1 MSAFDFQRIEGRWQ
15 KIWEEERTFA
25 VDNRPDPERPNYYCL
40 EMLPY
45 PSGRLHM
52 GHVRNY
58 TIGDAVAR
66 FKLARGFKVLHPMGW
81 DSFGMPAENAA
92 IKRKIHPRVWT
103 EDNISQMRAQLKRL
117 GYAYDWD
124 REIAAHRPDYYRWNQ
139 WFFLKM
145 YERGLAYRAH
155 RWVNWC
161 PTCET
166 VLANE
171 QVEGGV
177 CWRCSTPVVRK
188 SLEQWFLK
196 ITAYAEELDDCL
208 STLTGWSERV
218 LQMQRNWIGRSAGAL
233 VKFSIPDV
241 TGMEP
246 LEIFTTRIDTIFG
259 ATFCVLAPEHPAVEE
274 LARGTPQSAAV
285 ADFVARM
292 QKRNVV
298 HQDALLG
305 EAKEGVFTGRHAIN
319 PFTRELIPIWVGN
332 FVLMEYGTGAIMA
345 VPGNDA
351 RDHEFARLYDLPIRP
366 VVHPAD
372 PGTKIPADQVYTE
385 KGILMN
391 SGLYDGWSS
400 DQAREALV
408 EAGEREGFARRM
420 IQFRIRDWGVSRQR
434 YWGTPIPMIHCA
446 SCGIVPVPE
455 SDLPVRLPDDVQLT
469 GEGGSPLAT
478 VRSFVVVT
486 CPRCGGAARR
496 ETDTMDTFF
505 DSSWYFYRYAD
516 PKNDQAPFARSAADR
531 WFPIDQY
538 IGGITHAIL
547 HLIYCRFFTKVMRD
561 LGLVGVDEPV
571 LRLLNQGMVLKDG
584 SAMSKSR
591 GNVVEPDAMVER
603 YGADTCRLFALFA
616 APPER
621 DMDWNDQGV
630 EGCHRFLE
638 RVWRLA
644 FPQFGAPAPGASA
657 MKSTLSAREVALRR
671 KTHQTILRVTEDLE
685 RRLHFN
691 TAISAVMEL
700 VNELS
705 AFQLE
710 GVGSPTEIACFREG
724 LDTVVRLLNPFAPHF
739 TEEVWE
745 KLGHGER
752 LALHAWPE
760 ADLAVADEPLVKVVV
775 QVNGKLRGKV
785 RVEKGAPES
794 DVLERARSDS
804 KVEAHLRGKTVS
816 RSIFVPDRLLN
827 LVVRG

>member
-1 MSAFDFQRIEGRWQ
+1 MGAFDFQRIEEKWQ
-15 KIWEEERTFA
+15 RIWEAEKTFA
-25 VDNRPDPERPNYYCL
+25 VDNQPDPEHPGYYCL

-66 FKLARGFKVLHPMGW
+66 FKSARGFKVLHPMGW
-81 DSFGMPAENAA
+81 DSFGLPAENAA
-92 IKRKIHPRVWT
+92 IKRKIHPRLWT
-103 EDNISQMRAQLKRL
+103 EDNISQMRQQLKRL

-124 REIAAHRPDYYRWNQ
+124 REIAAHRPEYYRWNQ

-145 YERGLAYRAH
+145 HERGLAYRAH

-177 CWRCSTPVVRK
+177 CWRCGTPVARK

-196 ITAYAEELDDCL
+196 ITAYAEELDAFL
-208 STLTGWSERV
+208 SKLPGWSERV
-218 LQMQRNWIGRSAGAL
+218 RQMQRNWIGKSTGAL
-233 VKFSIPDV
+233 VKLSVPDV
-241 TGMEP
+241 PGLEP

-259 ATFCVLAPEHPAVEE
+259 ATFCVLAPEHPAVEK
-274 LARGTPQSAAV
+274 LAAGTIQEAAV
-285 ADFVARM
+285 TDFVARM
-292 QKRNVV
+292 GKRNVV

-305 EAKEGVFTGRHAIN
+305 EAKEGVFTGAHAIN
-319 PFTRELIPIWVGN
+319 PFTRERIPIWVGN

-345 VPGNDA
+345 VPGNDV

-366 VVHPAD
+366 VVRPAD
-372 PGTKIPADQVYTE
+372 PSTEVPSGQVYTE
-385 KGILMN
+385 PGLLMN
-391 SGLYDGWSS
+391 SGAYDGWPS
-400 DQAREALV
+400 DKAQEALI
-408 EAGEREGFARRM
+408 AQGEEKGFTRRM
-420 IQFRIRDWGVSRQR
+420 VQFRIRDWGVSRQR

-446 SCGIVPVPE
+446 ACGIVPVPE
-455 SDLPVRLPDDVQLT
+455 ADLPVLLPEDVHLT
-469 GEGGSPLAT
+469 GEGGSPLVSAP
-478 VRSFVVVT
+478 SFASVP
-486 CPRCGGAARR
+486 CPRCGGDARR

-516 PKNDQAPFARSAADR
+516 PKNDRAPFDPAAVDR

-561 LGLVGVDEPV
+561 MGLVRVDEPV
-571 LRLLNQGMVLKDG
+571 VRLLNQGMVLKDG

-591 GNVVEPDAMVER
+591 GNVVEPDAMVNR

-621 DMDWNDQGV
+621 DMDWNEQGV

-644 FPQFGAPAPGASA
+644 SAQFGSPPPDGSAVKAAP
-657 MKSTLSAREVALRR
+657 SAREEALRR
-671 KTHQTILRVTEDLE
+671 KTHQTILKVTEDLE

-705 AFQLE
+705 AFHLE
-710 GVGSPTEIACFREG
+710 GVTTSSEIACFREG

-745 KLGHGER
+745 RLGHAQR
-752 LALHAWPE
+752 LAHHAWPE
-760 ADLAVADEPLVKVVV
+760 PDLKVADEPLVEVIV

-785 RVEKGAPES
+785 RVEKGTPES
-794 DVLERARSDS
+794 DVLDRARGDS

-827 LVVRG
+827 LVVPG